1 MKSVNP
7 SPDIKDFGVR
17 LKRARIAAGISQ
29 RELAMRAELDGGDIC
44 RYENGIKA
52 PNLITFVK
60 IIQSLRVSPAEL
72 LDERLWKDDIK
83 PERPKW

>member
-1 MKSVNP
+1 MKVEHV
-7 SPDIKDFGVR
+7 IAFYVLTFCFG
-17 LKRARIAAGISQ
+17 
-29 RELAMRAELDGGDIC
+29 AMRAELDGGDIC

-52 PNLITFVK
+52 PNLLTFVK
-60 IIQSLRVSPAEL
+60 IIQCLRVSPAEL